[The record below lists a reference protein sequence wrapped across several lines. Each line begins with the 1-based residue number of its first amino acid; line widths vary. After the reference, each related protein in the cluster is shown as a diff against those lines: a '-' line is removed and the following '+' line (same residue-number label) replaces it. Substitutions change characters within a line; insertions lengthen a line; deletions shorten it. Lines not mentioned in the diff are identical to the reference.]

1 MDVVGA
7 AMKTGTRAPSEHLS
21 LAPTS
26 LTSMCPGGLA
36 AGAGKT
42 TGSGEVHA
50 FLQASGVV
58 FLMEQLQAGR

>member
-1 MDVVGA
+1 
-7 AMKTGTRAPSEHLS
+7 MKTGTRAPSEHLS

-26 LTSMCPGGLA
+26 LTSTCPGGLA

-42 TGSGEVHA
+42 MGSLGGPWEVHA
-50 FLQASGVV
+50 FLQAAGVV